1 MLFFYFY
8 VKHWTVAF
16 QLFSMSLF
24 FFSFSRFCE
33 MLQIFHRFLFY
44 SFFFSVPHMFY
55 VFFFISTQFL
65 SASMMFFCFFFF
77 FFLISSV
84 FFFFCFFFV
93 LWNASDFLL
102 VGFHFSIFM
111 SDVNVHE
118 KGDCW
123 KKQLIF
129 NKLLQ
134 VSCLHEIQR
143 LYAYLSLGSLK
154 VVLLTQKFR
163 NFSMNFIVMLWT
175 SQP

>member
-1 MLFFYFY
+1 MLLNILDDINNIQNTGKAKNNSYL
-8 VKHWTVAF
+8 H
-16 QLFSMSLF
+16 
-24 FFSFSRFCE
+24 C
-33 MLQIFHRFLFY
+33 
-44 SFFFSVPHMFY
+44 
-55 VFFFISTQFL
+55 QFL
-65 SASMMFFCFFFF
+65 LLLVLFRAQPSEWCHNFKIEVMTIFF
-77 FFLISSV
+77 V
-84 FFFFCFFFV
+84 FFFV

>member
-1 MLFFYFY
+1 MLFSFFQCHWFFLFSLVFVKCFKFFIVFYF
-8 VKHWTVAF
+8 TD
-16 QLFSMSLF
+16 
-24 FFSFSRFCE
+24 
-33 MLQIFHRFLFY
+33 
-44 SFFFSVPHMFY
+44 
-55 VFFFISTQFL
+55 
-65 SASMMFFCFFFF
+65 FFFF
-77 FFLISSV
+77 FSSAYVSINDV
-84 FFFFCFFFV
+84 FFLFV

>member
-1 MLFFYFY
+1 MLFSFFQCHCFFLVSLVFVKCFRFFIVFYFT
-8 VKHWTVAF
+8 H
-16 QLFSMSLF
+16 F
-24 FFSFSRFCE
+24 FF
-33 MLQIFHRFLFY
+33 
-44 SFFFSVPHMFY
+44 
-55 VFFFISTQFL
+55 QFRI
-65 SASMMFFCFFFF
+65 CFMF
-77 FFLISSV
+77 FFLFLLNFCQHQWC
-84 FFFFCFFFV
+84 FFVVFFV

>member
-65 SASMMFFCFFFF
+65 SASMM
-77 FFLISSV
+77 
-84 FFFFCFFFV
+84 FFCFFFV

>member
-44 SFFFSVPHMFY
+44 SFFFSVPHMF
-55 VFFFISTQFL
+55 
-65 SASMMFFCFFFF
+65 MF
-77 FFLISSV
+77 FFLFLLNFCQHQWC
-84 FFFFCFFFV
+84 FFVFFFV

>member
-8 VKHWTVAF
+8 VKHSTVAF
-16 QLFSMSLF
+16 QLFSMSLV

-44 SFFFSVPHMFY
+44 WFFFSFSVPHM
-55 VFFFISTQFL
+55 
-65 SASMMFFCFFFF
+65 SASMMFFFCLFCEMLQIFY
-77 FFLISSV
+77 LLV
-84 FFFFCFFFV
+84 FYFCF
-93 LWNASDFLL
+93 ARR
-102 VGFHFSIFM
+102 HFSIFM
-111 SDVNVHE
+111 SDVNVLE

-154 VVLLTQKFR
+154 VVLLIQKFR
-163 NFSMNFIVMLWT
+163 NFSVNFIVMLWT

>member
-16 QLFSMSLF
+16 QLFSMSLV

-44 SFFFSVPHMFY
+44 WIFFSFSVPHM
-55 VFFFISTQFL
+55 
-65 SASMMFFCFFFF
+65 SASMML
-77 FFLISSV
+77 FFL
-84 FFFFCFFFV
+84 FV

-163 NFSMNFIVMLWT
+163 NFSVNFIVMLWT

>member
-1 MLFFYFY
+1 MLFSFFQCHWFFLVFLVFVKCFKFFIVFYF
-8 VKHWTVAF
+8 TD
-16 QLFSMSLF
+16 
-24 FFSFSRFCE
+24 
-33 MLQIFHRFLFY
+33 
-44 SFFFSVPHMFY
+44 
-55 VFFFISTQFL
+55 
-65 SASMMFFCFFFF
+65 FFFF
-77 FFLISSV
+77 FSSAYVSINDV
-84 FFFFCFFFV
+84 FFLFV

-163 NFSMNFIVMLWT
+163 NFSVNFIVMLWT

>member
-16 QLFSMSLF
+16 QLFSVSLF
-24 FFSFSRFCE
+24 FFSFSCFCE
-33 MLQIFHRFLFY
+33 MLQIFYRFLFY

-55 VFFFISTQFL
+55 VFFYFYSTFVSISDVFL
-65 SASMMFFCFFFF
+65 FFLFCEMLQIFYLLVFYFCF
-77 FFLISSV
+77 
-84 FFFFCFFFV
+84 
-93 LWNASDFLL
+93 ARR
-102 VGFHFSIFM
+102 HFSTFM
-111 SDVNVHE
+111 SDVNVLE

-163 NFSMNFIVMLWT
+163 NFSVNFIVMLWT

>member
-1 MLFFYFY
+1 MLFNFFQCHFFFLVSLVFVKCFRFFIVFYFT
-8 VKHWTVAF
+8 H
-16 QLFSMSLF
+16 
-24 FFSFSRFCE
+24 
-33 MLQIFHRFLFY
+33 
-44 SFFFSVPHMFY
+44 FFFSVPHMFY
-55 VFFFISTQFL
+55 VFFYFYSTFVSISDVFL
-65 SASMMFFCFFFF
+65 FFLFCEMLQIFYLLVFYFCF
-77 FFLISSV
+77 
-84 FFFFCFFFV
+84 
-93 LWNASDFLL
+93 ARR
-102 VGFHFSIFM
+102 HFSIFM
-111 SDVNVHE
+111 SDVNVLE

>member
-16 QLFSMSLF
+16 QLFSMSLV

-44 SFFFSVPHMFY
+44 WFFFSFSVPHM
-55 VFFFISTQFL
+55 
-65 SASMMFFCFFFF
+65 SASMML
-77 FFLISSV
+77 FFL
-84 FFFFCFFFV
+84 FV

>member
-1 MLFFYFY
+1 MLFSFFQCHWFFLVSLVFVKCFKFFIVFYF
-8 VKHWTVAF
+8 TEFFF
-16 QLFSMSLF
+16 QFRICLF
-24 FFSFSRFCE
+24 FFLFLLNFC
-33 MLQIFHRFLFY
+33 QH
-44 SFFFSVPHMFY
+44 
-55 VFFFISTQFL
+55 QW
-65 SASMMFFCFFFF
+65 CFF
-77 FFLISSV
+77 V
-84 FFFFCFFFV
+84 FFFV

>member
-1 MLFFYFY
+1 MLFSFFQCHCFFLVSLVFVKCFRFFIVFYFT
-8 VKHWTVAF
+8 HFFF
-16 QLFSMSLF
+16 QFRICLF
-24 FFSFSRFCE
+24 FFLFLLNFC
-33 MLQIFHRFLFY
+33 QH
-44 SFFFSVPHMFY
+44 
-55 VFFFISTQFL
+55 QW
-65 SASMMFFCFFFF
+65 CFF
-77 FFLISSV
+77 V
-84 FFFFCFFFV
+84 FCFV